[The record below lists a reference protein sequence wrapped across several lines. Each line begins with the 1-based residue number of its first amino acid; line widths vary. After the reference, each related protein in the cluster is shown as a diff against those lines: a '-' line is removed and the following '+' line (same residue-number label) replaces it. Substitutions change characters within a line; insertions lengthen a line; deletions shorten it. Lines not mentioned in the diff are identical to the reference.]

1 MENRKFGNT
10 GLNPSILGFGMM
22 RLKKREDGTIDEDWA
37 IKTLRNA
44 IDNGLTYVDTAY
56 SYGDSERVTGLC
68 LLDGYREKVTLAS
81 KMPIM
86 MLKSEEDFDRILNE
100 ELERLQT
107 DHIDAYL
114 LHAVNAERWENFVV
128 RFNVLEKMEKAKAEG
143 KIRHIG
149 FSFHDNLETFKR
161 ILDIYNWDFCQIQLN
176 YLDVNYQAG
185 LEGMRLAHERGLA
198 VVVMEP
204 LRGGAL
210 ANIPADVAAMLPKSP
225 VESALDFLWHHKEI
239 TVVLSGMSEIEQVEQ
254 NMEYANRAS
263 AGMLSAEEY
272 AQIIAAGDKMRE
284 YLSIPCTG
292 CNYCNVCPNEIAI
305 PDIFA
310 MFNRAQLDG
319 DSLRAIREYRA
330 LGARNQS
337 GCIECGACVDA
348 CPQHINIPEELKK
361 VHKRWGKKD

>member
-22 RLKKREDGTIDEDWA
+22 RLKKREDGTIDEEWA

-161 ILDIYNWDFCQIQLN
+161 LLDIYNWDFCQIQLN

-239 TVVLSGMSEIEQVEQ
+239 TVVLSGMSETEQVEQ
-254 NMEYANRAS
+254 NMEYAHRAS

-330 LGARNQS
+330 LGDRNQS

-361 VHKRWGKKD
+361 VHKRWA

>member
-22 RLKKREDGTIDEDWA
+22 RLKKREDGAIDEDWA

-86 MLKSEEDFDRILNE
+86 MLNSEEDFDRILNE

-185 LEGMRLAHERGLA
+185 LEGMRLAHEKGLA
-198 VVVMEP
+198 VVIMEP

-210 ANIPADVAAMLPKSP
+210 ANIPEDVAAMMPKSP

-239 TVVLSGMSEIEQVEQ
+239 NVVLSGMSNTEQVEQ
-254 NMEYANRAS
+254 NMEYASRAT
-263 AGMLSAEEY
+263 AGMLTDEEY
-272 AQIIAAGDKMRE
+272 AQMLAAGDKMRSKV
-284 YLSIPCTG
+284 SINCTACG
-292 CNYCNVCPNEIAI
+292 YCSVCPKEIAI

-310 MFNRAQLDG
+310 MYNRAQLDG
-319 DSLRAIREYRA
+319 ASVRSMNENRAREE
-330 LGARNQS
+330 RNQS
-337 GCIECGACVDA
+337 GCIECGACASA
-348 CPQHINIPEELKK
+348 CPQQNDNPEELKK